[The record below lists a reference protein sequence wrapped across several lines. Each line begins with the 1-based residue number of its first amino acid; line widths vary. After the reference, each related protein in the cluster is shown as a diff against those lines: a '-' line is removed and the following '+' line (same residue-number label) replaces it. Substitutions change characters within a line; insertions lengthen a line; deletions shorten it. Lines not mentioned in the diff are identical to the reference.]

1 MGDSLGAR
9 FDQFCGSKRFAMS
22 YDLTIFFPRLVIA
35 ELAWLEGLR
44 FSRLLGYLATQA

>member
-1 MGDSLGAR
+1 
-9 FDQFCGSKRFAMS
+9 MS

-44 FSRLLGYLATQA
+44 FSRLLDYLASQA